1 MDNIKTEIW
10 KTIQSMNRLWT
21 IESKPDELVKYFHK
35 NMVAVSPSD
44 RLRITGQEA
53 CVNAWKAFSQM
64 AKIQSWKELEPKI
77 DLYGE
82 DNFAIVTYYY
92 EITCEICGQSM
103 NLQGRD
109 MLSLI
114 FEDGKWLIIADHF
127 SPYPQQSSS

>member
-1 MDNIKTEIW
+1 
-10 KTIQSMNRLWT
+10 MNRLWT

-92 EITCEICGQSM
+92 EITCEIGGQSM